1 MPANG
6 AIIREETVRHVA
18 LLSRLRLDE
27 AEVAR
32 FTSEL
37 AAVVDF
43 FQSLT
48 RVETEDVPPAAYS
61 ICSPDTLRA
70 DDIVSSLGAERA
82 LANAP
87 EQERQHFRVPKILDP
102 SDGA

>member
-1 MPANG
+1 MPENRE
-6 AIIREETVRHVA
+6 ISEETVRHVA
-18 LLSRLRLDE
+18 LLSRLRLGDT
-27 AEVAR
+27 EVAR

-43 FQSLT
+43 FHSLAG
-48 RVETEDVPPAAYS
+48 VETEGVPPAAYS
-61 ICSPDTLRA
+61 ICSPGALRA
-70 DDIVSSLGAERA
+70 DEIGSSLGAERT